1 MSVSS
6 ALMRIEPDQLQY
18 ALISGIAHVQTRRD
32 LLNRINVFPV
42 PDGDTGTNLMFTLNS
57 VGKRLKGGRRSRV
70 AQLLDEVAD
79 AALDGARGNS
89 GAIMAQYFH
98 GISES
103 CRHCSELDARQL
115 AEASKAGAVAAWSA
129 MSRPVAGTMPT
140 VLEDFGD
147 AMADGVEHGVR
158 DIRQLFNRARKAAHQ
173 SLATTPDQLAVL
185 REAGVVD
192 AGGQGFVDFL
202 DGIWRYIRSGRLPA
216 GGELPMQAPVEEL
229 AHTGE
234 APSEHRYC
242 TECLIAGD
250 QIEAAALRESL
261 DALDAS
267 SLVVAGGGRRA
278 RVHIHTDR
286 PGEVFRICGRFG
298 EIKQQKADDMTRQHG
313 LINQRGRIAVVTDS
327 AADLPADEVDR
338 LAIHV
343 VPLRLFFGDEEFLDK
358 LSIQPSAFYARLAGS
373 DLHPQTSQPPP
384 RDFRR
389 QFELLT
395 SHGHEVLAIPISGK
409 LSGTCQAAEQSAG
422 RMQDQPITVFDSLN
436 AACGQALLTL
446 FAAEAAANRW
456 PMEKI
461 VGALNDLVP
470 RTRTFALARDLSW
483 GVKGGRVKPWMHWLA
498 KKLRLNPVLANT
510 EDGQLTARGVIR
522 GRVGAVPRF
531 ARYLARRM
539 ERGATYRILISHTD
553 AEADAKRL
561 RDLLLT
567 SHPEVDACWIEEA
580 SPAVGVHAGPGAL
593 IVGLQPWSAPARY
606 ESENSAP
613 SRDEGDH
620 HGPARKEIDGSA
632 SRASRTDESDA

>member
-6 ALMRIEPDQLQY
+6 TLSRIGPEELQL
-18 ALISGIAHVQTRRD
+18 ALIAGIAHVQTRRD
-32 LLNRINVFPV
+32 LINRINVFPV
-42 PDGDTGTNLMFTLNS
+42 PDGDTGTNLIFTLNS
-57 VGKRLKGGRRSRV
+57 VGQRLKAGRNRHIP
-70 AQLLDEVAD
+70 QLLDEVAD

-98 GISES
+98 GVSES
-103 CRHCSELDARQL
+103 CRQCGELDARQL
-115 AEASKAGAVAAWSA
+115 AAACRAGAAAAWSA

-147 AMADGVEHGVR
+147 AMVEGVEQGIG
-158 DIRQLFNRARKAAHQ
+158 DIRELFGRARKAAHR
-173 SLATTPDQLAVL
+173 SLAETPDKLAVL
-185 REAGVVD
+185 RDAGVVD

-202 DGIWRYIRSGRLPA
+202 DGIWRYIRSGKLPA
-216 GGELPMQAPVEEL
+216 GGELMQPQDGGEAM
-229 AHTGE
+229 AHAGA

-242 TECLIAGD
+242 TECLIAG
-250 QIEAAALRESL
+250 EAVAVAELRDALET
-261 DALDAS
+261 LDAS

-286 PGEVFRICGRFG
+286 PGDVFKVCSGFG

-327 AADLPADEVDR
+327 AADLPAEEVDR

-358 LSIQPSAFYARLAGS
+358 LSIQPSAFYARLADS
-373 DLHPQTSQPPP
+373 NVHPQTSQPPP

-395 SHGHEVLAIPISGK
+395 SHGHEVLAMPISGK
-409 LSGTCQAAEQSAG
+409 LSGTCQAAEQTAA
-422 RMQDQPITVFDSLN
+422 RMRDQPVTVCDTRN
-436 AACGQALLTL
+436 AACGQALVTL

-461 VGALNDLVP
+461 LGALDELGP

-483 GVKGGRVKPWMHWLA
+483 GVRGGRVKPWMHWLA
-498 KKLRLNPVLANT
+498 RKLRLNPVLANT
-510 EDGQLTARGVIR
+510 VDGRLTARGVIP
-522 GRVGAVPRF
+522 GRAGAVKRF

-539 ERGATYRILISHTD
+539 DAGETYRILISHTD
-553 AEADAKRL
+553 AAADARRL
-561 RDLLLT
+561 RELLLT
-567 SHPEVDACWIEEA
+567 GHPEVDACWVEEA
-580 SPAVGVHAGPGAL
+580 SPAVGVHAGPGSL
-593 IVGLQPWSAPARY
+593 IVGLQPWRAPEAY
-606 ESENSAP
+606 EKSGENA
-613 SRDEGDH
+613 
-620 HGPARKEIDGSA
+620 
-632 SRASRTDESDA
+632 